1 MLVKDVMHSPV
12 FTLEPS
18 ASLEA
23 AYAAMMK
30 RRIRH
35 VPVVETGRVVGVV
48 TDRDLRLAASPF
60 SPSGAKPL
68 QTPIREVM
76 SQPVVTGDPRDP
88 VEDAARV
95 MRQRKIGALPILDG
109 AELVGIVTGIDLLD
123 ALLRLTGAEK
133 PSGRIEVRL
142 DDKPGQLARL
152 TQLLAE
158 QGINI
163 HSVLTYPYDEGT
175 ICTVLRIGTL
185 ETRKLA
191 KSLYD
196 AKFEVLWPP
205 VFKS

>member
-1 MLVKDVMHSPV
+1 MHSPV
-12 FTLEPS
+12 FTLGP
-18 ASLEA
+18 ATTLEA
-23 AYAAMMK
+23 AYTAMME

-35 VPVVETGRVVGVV
+35 VPVTEAGRLVGMV

-60 SPSGAKPL
+60 APSGAKPL
-68 QTPIREVM
+68 QTPIQEIM
-76 SQPVVTGDPRDP
+76 SQPVVSADPQDP
-88 VEDAARV
+88 VEDAART

-123 ALLRLTGAEK
+123 ALLKLTGAEK

-142 DDKPGQLARL
+142 EDKPGQLARL
-152 TQLLAE
+152 TQLFAD

-163 HSVLTYPYDEGT
+163 HSVLTYPYDNDT

-191 KSLYD
+191 RELYD
-196 AKFEVLWPP
+196 ARFEVLWPP
-205 VFKS
+205 VFKG